1 MAPQLRRF
9 GIAALAALPL
19 ASAHMYMKH
28 PVPYDKTQLQ
38 QDRSP
43 LTTGQYP
50 CKFQTYSVTER
61 TTLAVGQSY
70 TLDFYPGNA
79 QEIAEIGSTTGAA
92 VHDGGSC
99 QLSITTDKNPTAKS
113 VFKVFHSIEGGCP
126 GLNNQASTFQ
136 YKLPESIP
144 NGDVTFAWTWFP
156 VSSQNPEMYMNCA
169 PVTVTGG
176 SDDLSAFNELPDIFV
191 ANVGFNSFTDGL
203 SAVTGLLADTV
214 PQTELLSQGQF
225 PRCLAE
231 GEKILQFPNPGDSL
245 DVGDTSS
252 WPLAKPKGQCSSGNS
267 GKAAGGSSPKPAASA
282 SSTSAAAEATYATTS
297 IPGLA
302 LAESSAAA
310 ATTLLT
316 TTAAAAA
323 APAAATTDAA
333 PSPVAE
339 ASSAAAAVPSQAAS
353 GIPTVGEANGQ
364 CTDANDGQ
372 VICNGS
378 SQYGLCNRGF
388 VYWQDVAAGMVC
400 QDGKVVGASKAK
412 RHMHKHARRHGHN

>member
-19 ASAHMYMKH
+19 ASAHI
-28 PVPYDKTQLQ
+28 
-38 QDRSP
+38 P

-214 PQTELLSQGQF
+214 PRPSSSRRASSRGALLRARRSCSSQ
-225 PRCLAE
+225 PRRQPGRRRHVVLA
-231 GEKILQFPNPGDSL
+231 
-245 DVGDTSS
+245 
-252 WPLAKPKGQCSSGNS
+252 LAKPKGQCSSGNS

-282 SSTSAAAEATYATTS
+282 SSSSSASTSAAAEATYATTS

-339 ASSAAAAVPSQAAS
+339 ASSVAAAVPSQAAS

>member
-1 MAPQLRRF
+1 MAPQLRNF

-19 ASAHMYMKH
+19 ANAHMYMKH
-28 PVPYDKTQLQ
+28 PVPFDKTQLQ

-43 LTTGQYP
+43 LTSGQYP
-50 CKFQTYSVTER
+50 CKFQDYSVTER

-113 VFKVFHSIEGGCP
+113 TFKVFHSIEGGCP

-136 YKLPESIP
+136 YKLPDSIP

-176 SDDLSAFNELPDIFV
+176 SDDTSAFDELPDIFV
-191 ANVGFNSFTDGL
+191 ANVGFTSFSEGL
-203 SAVTGLLADTV
+203 SAVTGLLTSTLT
-214 PQTELLSQGQF
+214 QTEILAQGQF
-225 PRCLAE
+225 PQCLAE

-245 DVGDTSS
+245 ETGDTSA
-252 WPLAKPKGQCSSGNS
+252 WPLAKPKGECSSGSS
-267 GKAAGGSSPKPAASA
+267 GKSSGASSPKPASSAVSSATTGATTQEVAS
-282 SSTSAAAEATYATTS
+282 TTS
-297 IPGLA
+297 IPGIA
-302 LAESSAAA
+302 FAESSAA

-316 TTAAAAA
+316 TTAAAA
-323 APAAATTDAA
+323 
-333 PSPVAE
+333 PVAE
-339 ASSAAAAVPSQAAS
+339 ATSEAAAPVAEATSAVAAAPSQAAAA
-353 GIPTVGEANGQ
+353 TNGEANSQ

-372 VICNGS
+372 VICNGT
-378 SQYGLCNRGF
+378 SQFGLCNRGS
-388 VYWQDVAAGMVC
+388 VVWQDVSAGMVC
-400 QDGKVVGASKAK
+400 QGGKVVGSEKAK
-412 RHMHKHARRHGHN
+412 RSHGHRHARRHGHF